1 VVMVRLI
8 GGAGLLAA
16 IAISGWCYASAEER
30 SGGLFVSEDAA
41 LKYTSSFGQ
50 GWDAPVSTESAGDV
64 FKLKMKVFDFQL
76 GERRGYALLGSDKAG
91 IIRYYE
97 VRFPVIEKRCSGAPE
112 THILARSLLNR
123 FEPAQS
129 ANSSEINRLTSLAEL
144 VWPYEAFD
152 SGPGAEI
159 GDTAFK
165 FYKMNGYCSFRVF
178 RSPDR
183 PA

>member
-1 VVMVRLI
+1 MVRLI

-76 GERRGYALLGSDKAG
+76 GERRGYALLGSPFSRHRKALL
-91 IIRYYE
+91 
-97 VRFPVIEKRCSGAPE
+97 RC
-112 THILARSLLNR
+112 ARNAHPSTIAS
-123 FEPAQS
+123 EP
-129 ANSSEINRLTSLAEL
+129 L
-144 VWPYEAFD
+144 
-152 SGPGAEI
+152 
-159 GDTAFK
+159 
-165 FYKMNGYCSFRVF
+165 
-178 RSPDR
+178 
-183 PA
+183 